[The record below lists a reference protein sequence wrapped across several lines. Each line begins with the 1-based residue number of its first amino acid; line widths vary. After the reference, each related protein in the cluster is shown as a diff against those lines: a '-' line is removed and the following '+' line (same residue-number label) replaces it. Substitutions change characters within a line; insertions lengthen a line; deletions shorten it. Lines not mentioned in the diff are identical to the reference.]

1 MKQYKNIIFDVGQ
14 VLFDYRCKDMLVLDY
29 GLGEEEAQ
37 RVNNEM
43 FNDELWHELDLWN
56 MHEEEIIDAYEK
68 KYPKDAEAIRWFIS
82 HGERMQVARPKVWE
96 GVHGLK
102 EQGYG
107 IYLLSNYPENL
118 FVKHTREASFMKDVD
133 GAVVSYQIH
142 IAKPDARI
150 YETLI
155 RQYGL
160 EKNSCLFFD
169 DRQENIDGAIAC
181 GIDAK
186 RVYSQESLLQD
197 LSAILTGKFVL

>member
-1 MKQYKNIIFDVGQ
+1 
-14 VLFDYRCKDMLVLDY
+14 
-29 GLGEEEAQ
+29 
-37 RVNNEM
+37 
-43 FNDELWHELDLWN
+43 
-56 MHEEEIIDAYEK
+56 
-68 KYPKDAEAIRWFIS
+68 
-82 HGERMQVARPKVWE
+82 
-96 GVHGLK
+96 
-102 EQGYG
+102 
-107 IYLLSNYPENL
+107 
-118 FVKHTREASFMKDVD
+118 MKDVD

-142 IAKPDARI
+142 ITKPDARI

-155 RQYGL
+155 RRYGL

>member
-43 FNDELWHELDLWN
+43 FHDELWHELDLWN

-96 GVHGLK
+96 GVHRLK

-107 IYLLSNYPENL
+107 IYLLSKYH
-118 FVKHTREASFMKDVD
+118 V
-133 GAVVSYQIH
+133 
-142 IAKPDARI
+142 
-150 YETLI
+150 
-155 RQYGL
+155 
-160 EKNSCLFFD
+160 
-169 DRQENIDGAIAC
+169 
-181 GIDAK
+181 
-186 RVYSQESLLQD
+186 
-197 LSAILTGKFVL
+197 